1 MVVHYPG
8 DSIMDHT
15 VEEKKLIFDSEKMD
29 PVGTLIYRKTNVK
42 IS

>member
-1 MVVHYPG
+1 MVVHHPG